1 MKSGPQRFPSNL
13 TLESFF
19 LHLLTER
26 EGRRERGTEGE
37 REVGS
42 EREEEEKNGGIVK
55 LTKIIEKNMVILL
68 NINHT

>member
-26 EGRRERGTEGE
+26 EGRRERGRE
-37 REVGS
+37 REGARGKK
-42 EREEEEKNGGIVK
+42 EKRMEE
-55 LTKIIEKNMVILL
+55 L
-68 NINHT
+68 